1 MEQQN
6 TPRVLLRYADL
17 KALGVLYSRST
28 IWRLVAAGQF
38 PAPIKLGAAT
48 VAFFQDEVLEW
59 VASRQRVVYAPSPN
73 PRPRGRPSKPR
84 ATEQSPTNAARRG

>member
-6 TPRVLLRYADL
+6 TPRILLRYADL
-17 KALGVLYSRST
+17 KTLGVLYSLST
-28 IWRLVAAGQF
+28 IWRLIAAGQF

-73 PRPRGRPSKPR
+73 PRSRGRPPKPR
-84 ATEQSPTNAARRG
+84 TTEQSPTNAARRG